1 MDAKPIIEFMAEA
14 QGAQG
19 LDPSGEKKMAFA
31 SNLAAINAAKQFV
44 KAAGFNANQFKE
56 FFKIEKINGEWHSLQ
71 TQAFPEARDPALS
84 LADDREGAWAF
95 PKAGE
100 APAIALTSSQAE
112 SAGYEESG
120 DEFFAEQQAEAER
133 KANAAASEQALP
145 NGKVWIHVSSVVKP
159 TKFVWQ
165 VADEMI
171 AAAREAGKP
180 EPTRK
185 QVQDECIRRGVA
197 SGTARTQYQAW
208 KTARD
213 NARANEQRAA
223 ELSAKFNAK

>member
-1 MDAKPIIEFMAEA
+1 
-14 QGAQG
+14 
-19 LDPSGEKKMAFA
+19 MAFA

-100 APAIALTSSQAE
+100 AASEALTNEKEQLKAAKAFDSGEYDPDAEAAAFLAAQAAAEAIANAHQAE
-112 SAGYEESG
+112 S
-120 DEFFAEQQAEAER
+120 
-133 KANAAASEQALP
+133 NLP

-171 AAAREAGKP
+171 AAARAAGKP

-223 ELSAKFNAK
+223 ELSAKFNAVTNGGAKIKIS